1 MCMDLLCFLF
11 ALLPF
16 AELPPL
22 TGHHALCPPR
32 LSARAE
38 EVSEDDLRDQF
49 YPYGELKSVKKVA
62 SRSCAFVTYA
72 TREAAERAADELAN
86 K

>member
-1 MCMDLLCFLF
+1 MVLVAGMLTPPHAGVRARLRCAGAHSLL
-11 ALLPF
+11 A
-16 AELPPL
+16 PL
-22 TGHHALCPPR
+22 YTLADD
-32 LSARAE
+32 
-38 EVSEDDLRDQF
+38 VSEDDLRDQF

>member
-1 MCMDLLCFLF
+1 MFVAGMLACHMPASSPACAGLLLTP
-11 ALLPF
+11 A
-16 AELPPL
+16 PPSSL
-22 TGHHALCPPR
+22 ADD
-32 LSARAE
+32 
-38 EVSEDDLRDQF
+38 VSEDDLRDQF